1 MAIAQAAAGSGQP
14 TPGAGARGNLLA
26 GKVALVTGAAR
37 GQGRSHAV
45 RLARE
50 GAAIIAVDIC
60 RQIESVPYPMATE
73 EDLEET
79 ARQVKA
85 CGGTAVTAVAD
96 VRDHAELKRAV
107 DAGVAE
113 LGRLD
118 VVVANAG
125 IMAPVRPG
133 VSRERAFSDVVDV
146 NLRGV
151 WSTVTV
157 SRGHLVRGGR
167 GGSIILI
174 SSVAGVRP
182 LGAGGGYTEAKHGVI
197 GCMRETA
204 QDLARYMVRC
214 NAILPTNTG
223 TPMLLNEATYRL
235 FRTDLEHPALE
246 DAREPMASLN
256 LLPVAYIDPADVSEA
271 VLWLASDLSRY
282 VTGAALPVD
291 AGASLK

>member
-1 MAIAQAAAGSGQP
+1 MASEQADAGR
-14 TPGAGARGNLLA
+14 RGGLLA

-50 GAAIIAVDIC
+50 GAAVIAVDIC
-60 RQIESVPYPMATE
+60 RQIESVPYPMSTE

-85 CGGTAVTAVAD
+85 YGATVVTAVAD
-96 VRDHAELKRAV
+96 VRDHTELKRAV

-118 VVVANAG
+118 VIVANAG

-133 VSRERAFSDVVDV
+133 V
-146 NLRGV
+146 
-151 WSTVTV
+151 
-157 SRGHLVRGGR
+157 
-167 GGSIILI
+167 
-174 SSVAGVRP
+174 P
-182 LGAGGGYTEAKHGVI
+182 
-197 GCMRETA
+197 A
-204 QDLARYMVRC
+204 QDLGRYSVRG
-214 NAILPTNTG
+214 NAILPTNTA

-235 FRTDLEHPALE
+235 FRADLEHPALD
-246 DAREPMASLN
+246 DAREPMASMN

-282 VTGAALPVD
+282 VTGVALPVD